1 MPEKAIHLY
10 LNDHLAGATL
20 GRDLAEQIRQH
31 HEGTALGEVMGSIA
45 AQIDEDRDTLLELM
59 DKMETSK
66 NPVKQAAGWVTEK
79 AGRAKFSGAL
89 GGGREYG
96 EFMAL
101 ESLALGVQGKAS
113 LWNALKEV
121 AGEYPPLRW
130 MNLDELLSR
139 AESQYATLEHERLAA
154 GRRALSNQS

>member
-1 MPEKAIHLY
+1 MPERAIHVY

-20 GRDLAEQIRQH
+20 GRDLAEQIHQQ
-31 HEGTALGEVMGSIA
+31 HEGTALGEVMGSVA

-59 DKMETSK
+59 DKMETSR

-79 AGRAKFSGAL
+79 ASRVKFSGAL
-89 GGGREYG
+89 AGDREHG

-113 LWNALKEV
+113 MWNALKEV
-121 AGEYPPLRW
+121 ADEYAPLRW

-139 AESQYATLEHERLAA
+139 AESQYATLEQERLAA
-154 GRRALSNQS
+154 GRRALSRHT